1 MQPRRDPSALDIA
14 CTLFGNNEAAQE
26 LAARMDVS
34 RPHRN
39 DISISSKLVA
49 LRRMMDEMFVNEN
62 ECGTDPASETASIST
77 LWLQALRALSKSS
90 PNSANTFHSGT
101 WQRRQMNTQIASFTQ
116 LRHDTVLYTT
126 QKSSLKMSCEH
137 PAGMVDPYPLF
148 WKQMRTMALRME
160 SIGEDAQA
168 LHRFSVGGGVSIH

>member
-1 MQPRRDPSALDIA
+1 MKPYAANALYYTGCAQKFSGIQAARRQLLENAQVEHDGTMQPRRDPSALDVA

-101 WQRRQMNTQIASFTQ
+101 WQRRQMNTQMLHSHSYATIRCST
-116 LRHDTVLYTT
+116 RH
-126 QKSSLKMSCEH
+126 KSHC
-137 PAGMVDPYPLF
+137 
-148 WKQMRTMALRME
+148 
-160 SIGEDAQA
+160 
-168 LHRFSVGGGVSIH
+168 